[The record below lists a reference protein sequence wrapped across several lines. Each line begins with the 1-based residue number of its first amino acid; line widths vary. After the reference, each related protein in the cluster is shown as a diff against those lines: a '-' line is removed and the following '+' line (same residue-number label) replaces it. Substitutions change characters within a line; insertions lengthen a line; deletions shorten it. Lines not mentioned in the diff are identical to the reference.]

1 MQLLRA
7 SNEEADVRVR
17 LVCIVDPADTLGG
30 SLADRPNG
38 CLDAILARRPIL
50 QRISQHIT

>member
-17 LVCIVDPADTLGG
+17 LVHIFD
-30 SLADRPNG
+30 LADRPADV
-38 CLDAILARRPIL
+38 LIWR
-50 QRISQHIT
+50 